1 MNGTV
6 TISLEDF
13 KQLEAARAENLRLT
27 KVFKERMKDLDT
39 LLECIPDMKTVAQNY
54 NALEKDTYLTLKAD
68 GWNLVKRRSSE

>member
-13 KQLEAARAENLRLT
+13 KELEAARTENERMK
-27 KVFKERMKDLDT
+27 KVFKERMNDLDIMF
-39 LLECIPDMKTVAQNY
+39 ECIPDMKTVAQRY

-68 GWNLVKRRSSE
+68 GWNLLKRRSSE

>member
-13 KQLEAARAENLRLT
+13 KALEDARTENDRM
-27 KVFKERMKDLDT
+27 KRVFKERMNDLDT
-39 LLECIPDMKTVAQNY
+39 IFECIPDMKEVAQRY

-68 GWNLVKRRSSE
+68 GWNLVKRQSSK